1 MDVVRLL
8 NYMENLRYDRK
19 MSQETYLSG
28 VISQRQYYRYRSGE
42 SEVPFEVIVKFA
54 DKLGIPLL
62 KLISTYQSSY
72 EKEKEIV
79 ITYLNLVLSNR
90 LLEAKQ
96 FIDKQRSLYFL
107 EDDISMLY
115 NVAKLI
121 NDYFS
126 KKINL
131 ESLVKGIKERIKF
144 TEIMKK
150 EILHDIE
157 LYFFGLIMDFSEV
170 DREIIFQKINFLR
183 KNDKLLLGG
192 NPLLDAQVYFWI
204 IKNLGR
210 MNRYVELVEI
220 ADIALDYCKKQYTY
234 YLKEYFHYYKA
245 LAYYR
250 MDKLDLFETE
260 LFKTI
265 FVLYQLDEFKRKHFM
280 ETIKKDTGIDCKS
293 FLIDKIEKELA

>member
-72 EKEKEIV
+72 EKEKETV
-79 ITYLNLVLSNR
+79 ITYLNLVFAMR
-90 LLEAKQ
+90 LKEAKE
-96 FIDKQRSLYFL
+96 FITKQKSLLFL
-107 EDDISMLY
+107 EDEISLLY
-115 NVAKLI
+115 HVAVLL

-126 KKINL
+126 QKINL
-131 ESLVKGIKERIKF
+131 ESMIKGIKAKIKF
-144 TEIMKK
+144 QEIMKK
-150 EILHDIE
+150 QILHDIE
-157 LYFFGLIMDFSEV
+157 LYFLGLIMDFNEA
-170 DREIIFQKINFLR
+170 DREIIFQKINNLR
-183 KNDKLLLGG
+183 QNGKLILGG

-204 IKNLGR
+204 VKNLGR
-210 MNRYVELVEI
+210 MNRFVELIDI
-220 ADIALDYCKKQYTY
+220 ADIALDYSKKHYTY

-245 LAYYR
+245 LAYFKTDQQ
-250 MDKLDLFETE
+250 DKFSEE
-260 LFKTI
+260 LLKTI

>member
-19 MSQETYLSG
+19 MSQESYLSG

-54 DKLGIPLL
+54 EKLQIPLM
-62 KLISTYQSSY
+62 KLISSYQSSS
-72 EKEKEIV
+72 EKEREIV

-90 LLEAKQ
+90 LAEAKQ
-96 FIDKQRSLYFL
+96 FIDKQKSLYFL
-107 EDDISMLY
+107 EDDIKMLY
-115 NVAKLI
+115 NVTILI
-121 NDYFS
+121 KDYFS

-131 ESLVKGIKERIKF
+131 ESLVKGIKDCIKF
-144 TEIMKK
+144 KEIMKK

-157 LYFFGLIMDFSEV
+157 LYLFGLIMDFSEV
-170 DREIIFQKINFLR
+170 DREIIFQKIDSLR
-183 KNDKLLLGG
+183 KNGKLLLGG

-210 MNRYVELVEI
+210 MNRFVELIDI
-220 ADIALDYCKKQYTY
+220 ADIALEYCKKYYTY

-245 LAYYR
+245 LAYFKTDQQ
-250 MDKLDLFETE
+250 DKFSEE
-260 LFKTI
+260 LLNTI